1 MSSPIAYRNFL
12 IYPRTKDE
20 KAAGLTWDD
29 LRDGLTPADMP
40 SKLAADPGENNSL
53 GGGLF
58 VAVKTFGSKGR
69 IRVIAITKDT
79 IHKTKR
85 TPKCICVHHIGG
97 DSRCSLTD
105 ARIDRVKREHGAS
118 GFKCK
123 HHCIKWQKVA
133 MATGAYL
140 RE

>member
-1 MSSPIAYRNFL
+1 MQAPVAYRNFL
-12 IYPRTKDE
+12 IYPRTKTE
-20 KAAGLTWDD
+20 RAAGLTWDD

-58 VAVKTFGSKGR
+58 VAVKTIGSQGR
-69 IRVIAITKDT
+69 MKVVAITHES
-79 IHKTKR
+79 ILKTKR
-85 TPKCICVHHIGG
+85 TPKRICVHHIGG

-105 ARIDRVKREHGAS
+105 ARIERVKREHDAA
-118 GFKCK
+118 GFHCK
-123 HHCIKWQKVA
+123 HHCVKWQKVA
-133 MATGAYL
+133 LATGAYL